1 MSPKGKSQN
10 FVWPVFHILT
20 IVVIVTTL
28 FSKIGYSHEEIPVS
42 IEEITEE
49 ISKDP
54 ENGKLYLRR
63 AYFYWLQDDWE
74 TSLKDLDMAD
84 KFSKKQLTVVPLIR
98 AKDWFTG
105 SEITRYKKLKEIR
118 LNKTLRNIS
127 LFEEREPEHPD
138 SFKLK
143 AEALAA
149 LGRYKEAVVVHREL
163 INELNQNPGPLYY
176 LTQIDWLIADGQ
188 TEEAAEFLKI
198 GIKNLGPVE
207 LLLMKAKD
215 LGITIQNNPI
225 LINDFV
231 TFNVLSNTL
240 SSTDDTTGCPG
251 GCVGKFSFDA
261 RLTNISSS
269 FFSNIAIEIAELAN
283 GNLILTSDGN
293 LFGVGEQFDVALNDD
308 GILSPGENIDV
319 HLVLCVKEFA
329 PFTLIEDVFAVV
341 E

>member
-1 MSPKGKSQN
+1 
-10 FVWPVFHILT
+10 
-20 IVVIVTTL
+20 
-28 FSKIGYSHEEIPVS
+28 
-42 IEEITEE
+42 
-49 ISKDP
+49 
-54 ENGKLYLRR
+54 
-63 AYFYWLQDDWE
+63 
-74 TSLKDLDMAD
+74 MAD
-84 KFSKKQLTVVPLIR
+84 KVSKTKLTVVPLLR

-105 SEITRYKKLKEIR
+105 SELTRYKKLKQER
-118 LNKTLRNIS
+118 LHKTLRNIS

-138 SFKLK
+138 AFKLK

-176 LTQIDWLIADGQ
+176 LTQIDWLVADGQ
-188 TEEAAEFLKI
+188 IEEAAEFLKI
-198 GIKNLGPVE
+198 AIKKLGPVE

-215 LGITIQNNPI
+215 LGINIQNNPI

-231 TFNVLSNTL
+231 TFNVLSKTL

-269 FFSNIAIEIAELAN
+269 FFSNIVIKIAELAN

-293 LFGVGEQFDVALNDD
+293 LFGVGEQFDVTLNDD
-308 GILSPGENIDV
+308 GILNPGENTDV
-319 HLVLCVKEFA
+319 HFVLCLKN
-329 PFTLIEDVFAVV
+329 FTSFTFVEDVFAVV